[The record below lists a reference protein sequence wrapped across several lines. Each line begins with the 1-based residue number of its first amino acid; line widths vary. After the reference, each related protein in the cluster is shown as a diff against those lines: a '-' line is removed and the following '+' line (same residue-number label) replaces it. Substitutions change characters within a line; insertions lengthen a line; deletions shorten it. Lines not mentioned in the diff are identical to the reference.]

1 MRDLAEAGLNLEN
14 CESWF
19 ERAVV
24 ASVGL
29 MGVLL
34 VIRVSVLVLSDAS
47 LSDTSQN
54 SSSSRSRF
62 QITTPNSYSPQ

>member
-1 MRDLAEAGLNLEN
+1 MRDLADAGLNLEN

-34 VIRVSVLVLSDAS
+34 VVRVSPTQV
-47 LSDTSQN
+47 
-54 SSSSRSRF
+54 
-62 QITTPNSYSPQ
+62 I